1 MRRDER
7 AVNCAF
13 SFVANQAD
21 QELFS
26 RAADNSGTFVATAL
40 FLHRARV

>member
-1 MRRDER
+1 MRRAER

-21 QELFS
+21 PELF
-26 RAADNSGTFVATAL
+26 RGTAARTGTFIATAV

>member
-13 SFVANQAD
+13 SFIANEAD
-21 QELFS
+21 RELFS
-26 RAADNSGTFVATAL
+26 QAAWSQGTFIATAV

>member
-1 MRRDER
+1 MRRAER

-13 SFVANQAD
+13 SFVANQPI
-21 QELFS
+21 QNYF
-26 RAADNSGTFVATAL
+26 RGTAACTGTFIATAV